1 MSQAWKNSA
10 ISRDS
15 GADPEMKNRSR
26 PPKRSRMV
34 LSTSLSASLYCAAS
48 NADGRSPDCL
58 ARDTCNRCTVTNDCL
73 TYAIDTAQPY
83 GAWGGIP
90 ARQRRLG
97 GAA

>member
-1 MSQAWKNSA
+1 MTTQPSHYRTPTAATPGNWTDHAACKTPPDTYQGT
-10 ISRDS
+10 R
-15 GADPEMKNRSR
+15 ADWVNLWFPEQGQH
-26 PPKRSRMV
+26 
-34 LSTSLSASLYCAAS
+34 L
-48 NADGRSPDCL
+48 PDL